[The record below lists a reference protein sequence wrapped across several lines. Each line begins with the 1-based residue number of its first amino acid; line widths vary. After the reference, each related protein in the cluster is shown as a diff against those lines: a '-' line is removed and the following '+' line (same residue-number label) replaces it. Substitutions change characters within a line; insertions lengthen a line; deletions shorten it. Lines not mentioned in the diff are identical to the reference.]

1 MSALSNEDRCAVDLL
16 LEHAQYASQGPACF
30 TQADSGEM
38 QERLTRM
45 ESLLSALHAYKVSD
59 PSHDLSARTLLR
71 CFDGA
76 PLQAPDSDAQKSV
89 PA

>member
-30 TQADSGEM
+30 TQADSEEM
-38 QERLTRM
+38 QQRLTRV
-45 ESLLSALHAYKVSD
+45 EAILNALGTFEVSD
-59 PSHDLSARTLLR
+59 PSPDLTARTLLR
-71 CFDGA
+71 CIDGV
-76 PLQAPDSDAQKSV
+76 PLQATDPDSQNSV

>member
-38 QERLTRM
+38 QARLTRV
-45 ESLLSALHAYKVSD
+45 EALLKTLGTYEVSD
-59 PSHDLSARTLLR
+59 PSPDLTARTLSR
-71 CFDGA
+71 CVDVA
-76 PLQAPDSDAQKSV
+76 PVQATDPGSQNSV

>member
-16 LEHAQYASQGPACF
+16 LEHAQYASLGPACF

-38 QERLTRM
+38 QERLTRV
-45 ESLLSALHAYKVSD
+45 EALLNTLGTYEVSD
-59 PSHDLSARTLLR
+59 PAPDLTERTLSR
-71 CFDGA
+71 CTDGA
-76 PLQAPDSDAQKSV
+76 PVQAPDPGSQNSV